1 LTLAFSY
8 CPPAMQT
15 PDPPGRR
22 ETIDRMAGP
31 AYGWNVITAK
41 GEVVTIRVYDLE
53 RYKRHGPYQW
63 LNRNPQL
70 L

>member
-1 LTLAFSY
+1 M
-8 CPPAMQT
+8 PT

-22 ETIDRMAGP
+22 ETIDRMTGT
-31 AYGWNVITAK
+31 AYGWQVITAK
-41 GEVVTIRVYDLE
+41 GAIVTIPVYDLE

-63 LNRNPQL
+63 LNENPQL